1 MNPMS
6 SRQAHPV
13 TLLNE
18 IFSRAIVDVL
28 GAEHEGADPVIRPS
42 KNPEFGDFQVNAAMS
57 LGKKMGTPPRE
68 LAEKLV
74 EAADHQDIAEKVDV
88 AGPGFIN
95 IRLRNEVLTDA
106 VSGMSG
112 SDLGVAPVDDPHPVV
127 VDLCGVN
134 VAKQMHVG
142 HLRSTIIGDSL
153 ARILER
159 QGRSVLRENHLG
171 DWGLPIAMVLQT
183 LREEGVD
190 LEKIDLDQLAGAY
203 RAAQAGSRGDER
215 GIAVVGERR
224 IGPHRV
230 AELEEQNA
238 GAETRRN
245 AAAET
250 LVLLQKGDEE
260 LVRDWNRLIDCTMRA
275 VYESLDLL
283 NVEMDESNNRGE
295 SFYRDHLP
303 EVVETFT
310 RDNLAI
316 EDEGALVVRFQ
327 DRERPMLIRKSD
339 GGFLYATT
347 DLAAIRNRV
356 VNENADR
363 LIYVVDARQRDHF
376 KDVFEA
382 AMLAGWGTTTDGH
395 EVEMRHI
402 PFGSVLG
409 PDKKP
414 LKTRSGENV
423 TLASLLKEA
432 VERGRAEV
440 LRRSE
445 DERSPTHGMSDDE
458 LAAIGRSVGIGAV
471 KYADLSSDLVRDYV
485 FDMDRMIAFEGDTGP
500 YLQYAHA
507 RICSIIAKAGEDSEA
522 VAAADLLLHEPTERA
537 LALQLLRYG
546 PVVGEAALHLE
557 PHRICTELHALAEAF
572 NGFYQQCPVRKA
584 ESDELRRSRLRL
596 CDLSRRVLADGLDLL
611 GIDAIQTM

>member
-1 MNPMS
+1 MS
-6 SRQAHPV
+6 QETAHPV

-28 GAEHEGADPVIRPS
+28 GPEHEGVDPVIRPS
-42 KNPEFGDFQVNAAMS
+42 KSPEFGDFQVNAAMS
-57 LGKKMGTPPRE
+57 LGKRIGTPPRD
-68 LAEKLV
+68 LATQLV
-74 EAADHQDIAEKVDV
+74 EAAELSSIAETVDI

-95 IRLRNEVLTDA
+95 IRLSETVLSDA
-106 VSGMSG
+106 LDGMSG
-112 SDLGVAPVDDPHPVV
+112 NGLGVTPVDDPHPVV
-127 VDLCGVN
+127 IDLCGVN

-159 QGRSVLRENHLG
+159 QGREVLRENHLG

-190 LEKIDLDQLAGAY
+190 LEQLSLDQLDTAY
-203 RAAQAGSRGDER
+203 RAAQAGSKGDDR
-215 GIAVVGERR
+215 GIAVVEERR

-238 GAETRRN
+238 GAESRRA

-250 LVLLQKGDEE
+250 LVMLQQGDEG
-260 LVRDWNRLIDCTMRA
+260 LVEDWHRLIDCTMRA

-295 SFYRDHLP
+295 SFYRNHLP

-310 RDNLAI
+310 ANNLAV
-316 EDEGALVVRFQ
+316 EDEGALVVRFE
-327 DRERPMLIRKSD
+327 DRERPMLIQKSD

-376 KDVFEA
+376 KDVFDA
-382 AMLAGWGTTTDGH
+382 ARLAGWGTTTDGY

-423 TLASLLKEA
+423 TLASLLEEA
-432 VERGRAEV
+432 VARGRSEV

-445 DERSPTHGMSDDE
+445 DERSPTHGMSADE
-458 LAAIGRSVGIGAV
+458 LASIGRAVGIGAV

-485 FDMDRMIAFEGDTGP
+485 FDMDRMITFEGNTGP

-507 RICSIIAKAGEDSEA
+507 RICSILNKAGVEEEGFASK
-522 VAAADLLLHEPTERA
+522 DLLLREPAERL

-546 PVVGEAALHLE
+546 EVVTSASSNLE
-557 PHRICTELHALAEAF
+557 PHRICTYLYELSELF

-584 ESDELRRSRLRL
+584 ESEDLLLSRLRL
-596 CDLSRRVLADGLDLL
+596 CDLTRRILSDGLDLL
-611 GIDAIQTM
+611 GIAAPSTM